1 MIQDVL
7 SSPNVIIQVTNRAGE
22 VTKQTLDKY
31 GRTISIT
38 EGGTVVSTFDYK
50 DRQGLVSSDARLKYS
65 SYNNTENP
73 NVVYSYDNNG
83 NVTYI
88 HDYYTDITYEKN
100 NHVEL
105 IGSDVDQVVNVT
117 TNEITHGSDENTR
130 VTIKEE
136 IRSALLKSNKNAQY
150 IYIKHYIQ
158 NIILVILNIHKELI
172 KMN

>member
-1 MIQDVL
+1 MLGVL
-7 SSPNVIIQVTNRAGE
+7 S
-22 VTKQTLDKY
+22 
-31 GRTISIT
+31 
-38 EGGTVVSTFDYK
+38 FDYK

-65 SYNNTENP
+65 SYNNIENP

-105 IGSDVDQVVNVT
+105 ISSDVDQVVNVT

-150 IYIKHYIQ
+150 I
-158 NIILVILNIHKELI
+158 
-172 KMN
+172 